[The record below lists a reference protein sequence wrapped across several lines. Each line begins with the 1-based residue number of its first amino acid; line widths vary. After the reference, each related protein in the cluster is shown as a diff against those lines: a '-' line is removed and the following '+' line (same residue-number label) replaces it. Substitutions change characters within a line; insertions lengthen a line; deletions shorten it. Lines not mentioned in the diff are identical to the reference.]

1 MNAITPDLS
10 INIIHTIYALFTH
23 NYILL
28 AYLLGLLVSIIVAI
42 KKPGRFALFL
52 IFGFA
57 ILTFSFEYDKHI
69 VDGLRQQ
76 TIQSLITVKPHYR
89 AQKYINLVISE
100 VLPIFFYISGWLMI
114 YIAIFIG
121 GWRKAAKQ
129 PKRAAK

>member
-1 MNAITPDLS
+1 MFI
-10 INIIHTIYALFTH
+10 H

-28 AYLLGLLVSIIVAI
+28 AYVLGLLASIIVAI
-42 KKPGRFALFL
+42 KKPSRFALFL
-52 IFGFA
+52 ILGFA
-57 ILTFSFEYDKHI
+57 LLAFSFEYDKHI

-100 VLPIFFYISGWLMI
+100 VLPVFFYISGWLMI

-121 GWRKAAKQ
+121 GWKKTAKQ
-129 PKRAAK
+129 ATKFSRPA